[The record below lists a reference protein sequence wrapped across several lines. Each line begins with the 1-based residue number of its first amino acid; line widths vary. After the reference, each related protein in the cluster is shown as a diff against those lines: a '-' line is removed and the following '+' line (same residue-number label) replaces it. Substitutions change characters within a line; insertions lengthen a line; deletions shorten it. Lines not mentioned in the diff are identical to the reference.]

1 MAFSLIRAR
10 NSVEFTRV
18 DGPSMRPFLNDRYND
33 TAKKDLCLTLKWRAQ
48 DTLQRGMIVV
58 FRKPHKPEEY
68 GIKRVIAMEGD
79 VVYTKPPYADRTV
92 RIPPEHI
99 WVEGDGDRTL
109 DRRVRWWEWEK
120 QNGLTRLEDGGK

>member
-1 MAFSLIRAR
+1 M
-10 NSVEFTRV
+10 
-18 DGPSMRPFLNDRYND
+18 
-33 TAKKDLCLTLKWRAQ
+33 
-48 DTLQRGMIVV
+48 
-58 FRKPHKPEEY
+58 
-68 GIKRVIAMEGD
+68 IAMEGD

-109 DRRVRWWEWEK
+109 DSNTYGPISARLVTGRITHILTPLRKAGRVRWWEWEK

>member
-10 NSVEFTRV
+10 NSGAFALQVAKNLCWTVPPLIFLSDNVVEFTRV

-58 FRKPHKPEEY
+58 FRY
-68 GIKRVIAMEGD
+68 VA
-79 VVYTKPPYADRTV
+79 RTV
-92 RIPPEHI
+92 MP
-99 WVEGDGDRTL
+99 
-109 DRRVRWWEWEK
+109 
-120 QNGLTRLEDGGK
+120 LEQECLAQEQQS